1 VKATFFC
8 SPIISNRKNEERPN
22 NMSSSPSGNIGS
34 HSYGGGSG
42 SGDGFGRNA
51 PNDDSSGNF
60 LTFEKLDLDLDIG
73 GSDGNLPSSLRGSDL
88 DMDDLLAGLE
98 NSDGQIQEALASAG
112 TGDDG
117 HDVGGGGLLDLDGGG
132 DDVGNPSNDLLLG
145 RLSNHGEQPPQHPD
159 EMSSME
165 KLLTM
170 DLIEVDDDKLRSEL
184 NKDLGITSSNY
195 HQQQEQQQQPQIQYH
210 QQQHFVNEASARFSG
225 QQTMDLS
232 GPGGPTAANNLVEM
246 GSDDL
251 EREKIK
257 LLQQLEEIKRKK
269 HQNQVQQS
277 QLQQNIAVVGTGTR
291 TAASAL
297 ASGSGETPLQSFLR
311 RSNNGGASLSP
322 TNSGVGASLLG
333 RSVANNGPP
342 PVTSILDVA
351 PMDVG
356 FSGSSIPFMVQQ
368 ERSSREV
375 DIDHMGFSGQT
386 ANAGWGATP
395 GLSRTAQIGASSRHS
410 VTAASR
416 MLSKHASEGVLMR
429 ATGSSLGR
437 SKNRVGS
444 VSRENGLYDLLR
456 NKRGSKSNLT
466 SLSRQGSQRSLVRQ
480 GSQKSIGREG
490 SFGSLFPV
498 KRGSAATSMS
508 KYKIGGLGASVSVP
522 HMRMNSAYNRSTS
535 PSYQGGGGGGQQNA
549 MW

>member
-1 VKATFFC
+1 
-8 SPIISNRKNEERPN
+8 
-22 NMSSSPSGNIGS
+22 MSSSPSGNIGS

-98 NSDGQIQEALASAG
+98 TSDGQIQEAVSSAG

-117 HDVGGGGLLDLDGGG
+117 HDVGGGGLLDLDVGGGGLLDLDVGGGGG
-132 DDVGNPSNDLLLG
+132 DVANPSNDLLLG
-145 RLSNHGEQPPQHPD
+145 RLSNHGEQPPQHPP

-184 NKDLGITSSNY
+184 NEDLGIASSNY
-195 HQQQEQQQQPQIQYH
+195 QQEQDTMLLQQQQQQQQPQTQYH
-210 QQQHFVNEASARFSG
+210 QQQQFVNEAPPRSSA

-311 RSNNGGASLSP
+311 ASNKGGSSLSP
-322 TNSGVGASLLG
+322 TNSGVGASMLG

-395 GLSRTAQIGASSRHS
+395 GLSRTAQMGASSRHS

-416 MLSKHASEGVLMR
+416 MLPKHASEGILMR